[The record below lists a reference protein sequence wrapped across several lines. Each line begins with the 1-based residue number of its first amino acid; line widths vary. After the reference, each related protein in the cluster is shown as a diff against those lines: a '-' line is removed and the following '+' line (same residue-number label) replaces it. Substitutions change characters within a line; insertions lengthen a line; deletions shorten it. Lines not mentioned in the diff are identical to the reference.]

1 MNRRDLL
8 KTSALGLLGMGCSRA
23 GTSLDK
29 PPAVA
34 TPAPAPSPPPRKKNW
49 VWITLER
56 EQPAD
61 AWKRDFARMREAG
74 IDAILPEV
82 YNGRHAYFASKRL
95 PVKTERLEMMLP
107 LARAEGLEVHA
118 WMWSMPCL
126 LEEIVKKHADWYN
139 VNAKGESAADK
150 PAYVDYYKF
159 LDPARPEV
167 REFVQGTVKEL
178 ASYGEL
184 TGVHLDYIRHPDAI
198 LPKGL
203 WKKYNLVQDR
213 VFPEFDYGYSPYNRA
228 AFKKAHGVDPIE
240 IKDPTAHAEWMQY
253 RFDSVTE
260 LVNRW
265 LVPAAH
271 AQGKKI
277 TAAVFPGPT
286 LARQMVR
293 QDWGRWDL
301 DAFLP
306 MLYNNF
312 YEAGPEWVDAQ
323 TREGVATVK
332 QPLYSGLFAH
342 AVDAAGL
349 RAIVEAALRAGASGV
364 SLFSYNGMDEAKW
377 TALSTTLR
385 AHG

>member
-8 KTSALGLLGMGCSRA
+8 KATALGVLGVGCSHVAA
-23 GTSLDK
+23 GPDK
-29 PPAVA
+29 
-34 TPAPAPSPPPRKKNW
+34 APAAAPAAPLPRKNW

-74 IDAILPEV
+74 IGAILPEI

-95 PVKTERLEMMLP
+95 PVKSERLEMLLP

-126 LEEIVKKHADWYN
+126 LDDMVKNHADWYN

-178 ASYGEL
+178 AAFGEL
-184 TGVHLDYIRHPDAI
+184 TGIHLDYIRHPDAI

-213 VFPEFDYGYSPYNRA
+213 VFPEFDYGYTPYSRA
-228 AFKKAHGVDPIE
+228 LFKKAHGIDPIE
-240 IKDPTAHAEWMQY
+240 IQDPTGHREWMQY
-253 RFDSVTE
+253 RFDSVTD
-260 LVNRW
+260 LVNGY

-271 AQGKKI
+271 AQGKRI

-286 LARQMVR
+286 LARKMVR
-293 QDWGRWDL
+293 QDWGRWEL
-301 DAFLP
+301 DGFLP

-312 YEAGPEWVDAQ
+312 YEAGPDWVQEQ

-332 QPLYSGLFAH
+332 KPVYSGLFAH
-342 AVDAAGL
+342 AADAAGL
-349 RAIVEAALRAGASGV
+349 SAIVDAAMRGGAAGVSIFSSTAMDDAKWMALSTALRAAR
-364 SLFSYNGMDEAKW
+364 
-377 TALSTTLR
+377 T
-385 AHG
+385 